1 MAAHKNF
8 QMRNIIS
15 SGTILSGMFAMA
27 NGTAFA
33 DQYLRKIISV
43 YCNGDGG
50 MEEGIVYEL

>member
-1 MAAHKNF
+1 MDPMEGQGSQELSNEKYNF
-8 QMRNIIS
+8 Y

-43 YCNGDGG
+43 
-50 MEEGIVYEL
+50 